1 MSLEKLIKTFDDLK
15 LKTIAI
21 EAEAYLKLQ
30 IPSKQQE
37 IISVMMKWTESEKAQ
52 RFASLVNSRVRAAKF
67 EEMKTVDAFNFDY
80 NASTRKVEK
89 SFLFIHNNITRN
101 SLPKVIFY
109 GDTGLGKTHL
119 AKSLGH
125 ASCQQGL
132 TVLFTT
138 AAKIVNDLEA
148 ASKLQTIEAE
158 INKYKRPQVLI
169 IDEFGYVNFNAQASN
184 LFFQLLS
191 ARHAKKLGLIA
202 TTNHAFSEFGKIFAY
217 EAVARV
223 IVDRIVSAAEVF
235 TFEGKSYR
243 LYERELA
250 KSGKK

>member
-1 MSLEKLIKTFDDLK
+1 MSLEKLLKSFDELK
-15 LKTIAI
+15 LKTIAT
-21 EAEAYLKLQ
+21 EAEIYLKQQ

-37 IISVMMKWTESEKAQ
+37 MILVMMKWIEAEKAH
-52 RFASLVNSRVRAAKF
+52 RYASLVNSRVKSAKF
-67 EEMKTVDAFNFDY
+67 EEMKTVDVFDFNY
-80 NASTRKVEK
+80 NASTKKAEK
-89 SFLFIHNNITRN
+89 TFLSIHNNITKT
-101 SLPKVIFY
+101 SLPRVIFY

-119 AKSLGH
+119 AKALGF

-148 ASKLQTIEAE
+148 ANKLHTIEIE

-169 IDEFGYVNFNAQASN
+169 IDEFGYVNFSAQASN

-202 TTNHAFSEFGKIFAY
+202 TTNLAFSEFGKIFAY

-243 LYERELA
+243 LHERELA
-250 KSGKK
+250 KSRRQ